1 MSYILDALK
10 RADAERQRGQVPG
23 LHAQPRATPNPG
35 GDGGRRKAGWMW
47 GLGLLTLG
55 VMALLW
61 WLLRPPS
68 PLEPESLAQTAPA
81 PSPAPAPA
89 PVELP
94 GPTPAPAPV
103 VPPPTPPAPPP
114 PPPPAPAAAPIP
126 APKPVLPT
134 GPEVSALGSPGV
146 KIALPS
152 FAQGT
157 LTGPL
162 PTAAVQPAQ
171 PPSSF
176 PVPPSVSVPKLVA
189 PPPVPAPAPL
199 PAVPPVGVT
208 APAVRPPPQVNSPAT
223 GQPYRSAAATP
234 SNRAQAAPTPT
245 PSPRS
250 AAPATAP
257 APAPVAAPSPSAQP
271 AAATATPSG
280 LPPLASD
287 LPIAVRGQLP
297 PLTITGTVYSEN
309 PAQRLLLINGL
320 VLSQGGTPAKDVTI
334 DEIRAQSTIFS
345 FRGTRF
351 RLAH

>member
-1 MSYILDALK
+1 M
-10 RADAERQRGQVPG
+10 
-23 LHAQPRATPNPG
+23 
-35 GDGGRRKAGWMW
+35 
-47 GLGLLTLG
+47 
-55 VMALLW
+55 
-61 WLLRPPS
+61 
-68 PLEPESLAQTAPA
+68 
-81 PSPAPAPA
+81 
-89 PVELP
+89 
-94 GPTPAPAPV
+94 
-103 VPPPTPPAPPP
+103 
-114 PPPPAPAAAPIP
+114 
-126 APKPVLPT
+126 PT

-223 GQPYRSAAATP
+223 GQPYRSAAVTP
-234 SNRAQAAPTPT
+234 SNRAQAT
-245 PSPRS
+245 PSPR
-250 AAPATAP
+250 PAAP
-257 APAPVAAPSPSAQP
+257 APAPSAQP
-271 AAATATPSG
+271 AAANATTTG
-280 LPPLASD
+280 LPPLASE
-287 LPIAVRGQLP
+287 LPIALRGQLP

-334 DEIRAQSTIFS
+334 EEIRAQSTIFS

>member
-134 GPEVSALGSPGV
+134 AGRQNRAADLCPGHADGAPSDGCGAASATTLVVSR
-146 KIALPS
+146 
-152 FAQGT
+152 T
-157 LTGPL
+157 
-162 PTAAVQPAQ
+162 
-171 PPSSF
+171 
-176 PVPPSVSVPKLVA
+176 
-189 PPPVPAPAPL
+189 
-199 PAVPPVGVT
+199 
-208 APAVRPPPQVNSPAT
+208 AVRFGAQAGCATAGASARPPARCPTRRGDRA
-223 GQPYRSAAATP
+223 RRAAA
-234 SNRAQAAPTPT
+234 AA
-245 PSPRS
+245 
-250 AAPATAP
+250 
-257 APAPVAAPSPSAQP
+257 
-271 AAATATPSG
+271 
-280 LPPLASD
+280 
-287 LPIAVRGQLP
+287 
-297 PLTITGTVYSEN
+297 
-309 PAQRLLLINGL
+309 
-320 VLSQGGTPAKDVTI
+320 SQ
-334 DEIRAQSTIFS
+334 
-345 FRGTRF
+345 
-351 RLAH
+351 